1 MNVRIGIL
9 LFLTATALCAR
20 DSQMEPGPTAFS
32 IRVPS
37 FHLQHA
43 TVFDGV
49 AELTTIQSDLS
60 FSFEEPLKAKFTDPP
75 IPQAFFDLTLESRT
89 IGEILDA
96 LCGKDTTYTWSRD
109 GMMVNVFP
117 RSVLSNSSYL
127 LNRQVLPFQ
136 MQGATQPEQAVFA
149 IVAHL
154 APPFEQIA
162 CAQIGG
168 DTSYS
173 APLSSTFRGLTV
185 RQAFN
190 LTAIQLG
197 PRGGWVF
204 GGSQEFRTIG
214 FHKETIHYSSK
225 TETGRP
231 DRK

>member
-1 MNVRIGIL
+1 MSMRIGIL
-9 LFLTATALCAR
+9 LFFTVTALCAR
-20 DSQMEPGPTAFS
+20 DSQMEPGPTALAS
-32 IRVPS
+32 RVPS

-60 FSFEEPLKAKFTDPP
+60 FSFEEPLKAKSTDPP
-75 IPQAFFDLTLESRT
+75 IPQAFFDLTLENRT

-109 GMMVNVFP
+109 GIMLNIFP

-136 MQGATQPEQAVFA
+136 MQGATQAEQAVFA
-149 IVAHL
+149 IVAHI

-162 CAQIGG
+162 YAQAGG

-173 APLSSTFRGLTV
+173 VPWGPTFRGLTV

-204 GGSQEFRTIG
+204 GGSEEFRTIG
-214 FHKETIHYSSK
+214 FHKGRIHYSSSI
-225 TETGRP
+225 GNQCCLN
-231 DRK
+231 